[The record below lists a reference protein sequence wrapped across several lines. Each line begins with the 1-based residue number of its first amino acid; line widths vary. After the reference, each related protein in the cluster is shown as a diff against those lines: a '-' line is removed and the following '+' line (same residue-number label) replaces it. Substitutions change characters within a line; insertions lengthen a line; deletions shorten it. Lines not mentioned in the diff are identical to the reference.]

1 MTPKRQESLELVL
14 LLLVMP
20 IFGWC
25 GPRATCWAVDRWQ
38 AWADRQERRREEL
51 MPGRRYRGSEQG
63 RGSLAA

>member
-25 GPRATCWAVDRWQ
+25 GPRVISWARSAEWF
-38 AWADRQERRREEL
+38 
-51 MPGRRYRGSEQG
+51 GSCC
-63 RGSLAA
+63 